1 MAENGTTLVD
11 VPDVVNNALLD
22 VASKQG
28 FKAPRFHV
36 TSGSRNR
43 DGYMSTLYR
52 CVIRD
57 EDAAGPAD
65 LSVMVKI
72 SREGMEEM
80 MAHLF
85 GVEALTY
92 ETLIPTLKEL
102 GQLRAPLPW
111 PKCYF
116 TAVQGGHPYC
126 LALEDFKPEGF
137 VMLNMTR
144 WPDAD
149 HLRLALDQIARFH
162 GAGMALE
169 RLRPDLFKTL
179 RDKLPDLTRTPEVFK
194 MMKQFVGPVPTLP
207 GLVKDRWPEGSEVHT
222 VLTKLCDVF
231 KTSFNK
237 IIWPLV
243 PKDGRGCTFIHGDCH
258 VNNMAFKYDQNG
270 KVEACKLYDFQAT
283 AYRIAAQDLMWLM
296 FCNTEKATRD
306 KHWDSLLRGY
316 VAKVHETLRAA
327 GFKDVDEI
335 YSWDILQEQMR
346 RLAMPT
352 LCMMPIFS
360 GLMNADDS
368 VVNEVRENFANPTE
382 KADGDGPAVLR
393 LTPTLIKEY
402 EGLVEDVVR
411 WGWLPSLEDIDRIA
425 AED

>member
-1 MAENGTTLVD
+1 MAESGTTLVD
-11 VPDVVNNALLD
+11 VPNVVNNALLD
-22 VASKQG
+22 IASKQG
-28 FKAPRFHV
+28 FKTPRFHV
-36 TSGSRNR
+36 TSGSSNR

-57 EDAAGPAD
+57 EDTAGPAD

-72 SREGMEEM
+72 SREGMDDI
-80 MAHLF
+80 MAHVF

-92 ETLIPTLKEL
+92 ETLIPTLEEL

-111 PKCYF
+111 PHCYF

-137 VMLNMTR
+137 VMLTR

-149 HLRLALDQIARFH
+149 HLRLALDQIARLH

-179 RDKLPDLTRTPEVFK
+179 RHKLPELMRNPELVH
-194 MMKQFVGPVPTLP
+194 MARQFIRPVPSIP
-207 GLVKDRWPEGSEVHT
+207 GLVQDRYPEGSEVHT
-222 VLTKLCDVF
+222 VLKKLCDVF
-231 KTSFNK
+231 MTNFNK

-243 PKDGRGCTFIHGDCH
+243 PKHGRGCTFIHGDCH
-258 VNNMAFKYDQNG
+258 VKNMAFKYDKNG
-270 KVEACKLYDFQAT
+270 KVEACKLYDFQST
-283 AYRIAAQDLMWLM
+283 SYRMAAQDLMLLM
-296 FCNTEKATRD
+296 LCNTEKATRD

-327 GFKDVDEI
+327 GLTDLDKI

-346 RLAMPT
+346 RLAVPS
-352 LCMMPIFS
+352 LCMMPILY

-368 VVNEVRENFANPTE
+368 VIDEVRDNLANSTENS
-382 KADGDGPAVLR
+382 DGDGAGALQP
-393 LTPTLIKEY
+393 TPSLIKEY
-402 EGLVEDVVR
+402 EGLIEDLAR

-425 AED
+425 GED